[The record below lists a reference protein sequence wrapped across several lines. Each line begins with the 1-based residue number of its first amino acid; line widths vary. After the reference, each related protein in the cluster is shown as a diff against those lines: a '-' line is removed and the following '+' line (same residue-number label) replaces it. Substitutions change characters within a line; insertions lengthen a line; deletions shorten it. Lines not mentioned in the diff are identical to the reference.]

1 MSLEQDYNQQ
11 CLDKLV
17 WATQQLNLNVKQATL
32 TKIAALIVQT
42 MTGPWRYF
50 HTPDHIFE
58 VGGAEDSVEVL
69 AALFHDVVY
78 YQVDRSINFNLSYYV
93 TPFIQEIQD
102 NQGTK
107 LAIRNIDELPGQDFA
122 FDLATTVFGFLPGQ
136 ELSPFAG
143 QNEFLS
149 AIVCAEVLESFT
161 PPEILLQILVCIEA
175 TIPFRAT
182 KDGLSPSDRLYQ
194 RLQEANRKFKL
205 NLANSELI
213 EAVKRSVRMAN
224 RDVGSFAYSNSAL
237 FLDNTW
243 NLLPETNHNLK
254 NAGSYNPGSYTV
266 QEYRVALQ
274 KMEGFM
280 GFLKPEVIFQKYH
293 GEPDSATYKGLINR
307 AQRNLEVARL
317 YLGSKL
323 YTIALLEALSLRFG
337 RATTLAT
344 IMGEVASGEY
354 SGDKLEDFLPTIE
367 KPFTP
372 SNDTEREV
380 MALLEKGRYRSSDY
394 DLKNSPLTTFIV
406 KYIGFD
412 NLVEGLSH
420 GKKFF
425 KGEMTSEDFLAQ
437 CNLEVNAIITK
448 AMLRLFDSR
457 KAALNQVW

>member
-17 WATQQLNLNVKQATL
+17 WAINQLNLNVKQATL
-32 TKIAALIVQT
+32 TKIAGLIVQT

-58 VGGAEDSVEVL
+58 VGGSEDPIEVL

-102 NQGTK
+102 NRGTK
-107 LAIRNIDELPGQDFA
+107 LAIRDLNELPPQDFA
-122 FDLATTVFGFLPGQ
+122 FDLAATIFGFLPGQ

-149 AIVCAEVLESFT
+149 AIVCGKVLESFT
-161 PPEILLQILVCIEA
+161 PPDILLQILACIEA
-175 TIPFRAT
+175 TIPFRAPV
-182 KDGLSPSDRLYQ
+182 DGLSPSDRLFQ
-194 RLQEANRKFKL
+194 KLQEANRKFKL
-205 NLANSELI
+205 NLADTELT

-280 GFLKPEVIFQKYH
+280 GFLKPQIIFQQYK
-293 GEPDSATYKGLINR
+293 GEPDNATYQGLIQR
-307 AQRNLEVARL
+307 AQRNLDVAEL

-344 IMGEVASGEY
+344 IMGEVASNEY
-354 SGDKLEDFLPTIE
+354 CGDKLEDFLPSIE
-367 KPFTP
+367 HPFTTR
-372 SNDTEREV
+372 NDTEREV

-412 NLVEGLSH
+412 NLMAGLSH
-420 GKKFF
+420 AQKYF
-425 KGEMTSEDFLAQ
+425 KGEMNSEEFLAQ
-437 CNLEVNAIITK
+437 CNPDVNAIITK

-457 KAALNQVW
+457 KAALSRV